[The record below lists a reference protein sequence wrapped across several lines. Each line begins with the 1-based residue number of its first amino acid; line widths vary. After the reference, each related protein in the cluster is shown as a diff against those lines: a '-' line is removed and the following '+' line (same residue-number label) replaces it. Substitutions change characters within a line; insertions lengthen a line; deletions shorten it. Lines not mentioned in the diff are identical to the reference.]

1 MLTASR
7 NNAYTYYF
15 NYAYYYGAVVSG
27 WAE

>member
-1 MLTASR
+1 MFTACH

-15 NYAYYYGAVVSG
+15 NYAYYYGVVNSG